1 VSSITVPGVLITD
14 GIQKSGLDI
23 LTQRSDIVIDLCR
36 DRLSEE
42 ELIDRVVE
50 IDAILVGITP
60 ITQRI
65 IDAARVLKVVS
76 RRGVGYDN
84 IDLVALRHR
93 NIPLTIVGSANAST
107 VAEHTLSLI
116 LALARQTIAY
126 DRATRAGNWRFRESL
141 AAVDLNGKT
150 LLLVGFGRVG
160 RAVAVRAAAF
170 GMRTLV
176 YDPFVPKSV
185 IDELRVG
192 LVENLLDGLA
202 TCDFLSVHVP
212 LAPETEGLIG
222 DKELAAMKSAAYVI
236 STARGGV
243 VDEDALVR
251 ALQTGSIQGAGL
263 DVFKEEPLPANHPLL
278 RLDNVIVSPHAASLT
293 RECAQRMDEV
303 AARNCLDGID
313 GKLDPALIVPNE
325 G

>member
-1 VSSITVPGVLITD
+1 MPSVLITD

-23 LTQRSDIVIDLCR
+23 LTQRGDIVIDLCR

-50 IDAILVGITP
+50 VDAILVGTTL

-84 IDLVALRHR
+84 VDLAALRRR

-126 DRATRAGNWRFRESL
+126 DRATRTGNWRFRESL

-160 RAVAVRAAAF
+160 RAVAVRATAF
-170 GMRTLV
+170 GMRTIV
-176 YDPFVPKSV
+176 YDPFVPKGV
-185 IDELRVG
+185 FDELHVG
-192 LVENLLDGLA
+192 LSENLLEGLA
-202 TCDFLSVHVP
+202 ICDFLSVHVP
-212 LAPETEGLIG
+212 LVPETAGLIG
-222 DKELAAMKSAAYVI
+222 QKELAAMKPTAHII
-236 STARGGV
+236 SNARGGV
-243 VDEDALVR
+243 VDEDALAK
-251 ALQTGSIQGAGL
+251 ALQNGSIRGAGL
-263 DVFKEEPLPANHPLL
+263 DVFKEEPLPSNHPLL
-278 RLDNVIVSPHAASLT
+278 RFENVILSPHAASLT

-313 GKLDPALIVPNE
+313 GKLDPALIVPN
-325 G
+325 

>member
-1 VSSITVPGVLITD
+1 VPSVLITD

-23 LTQRSDIVIDLCR
+23 LTQRGDIVIDLCR

-50 IDAILVGITP
+50 VDAILVGTTL

-84 IDLVALRHR
+84 VDLAALRRR

-126 DRATRAGNWRFRESL
+126 DRATRTGNWRFRESL

-160 RAVAVRAAAF
+160 RAVAVRATAF
-170 GMRTLV
+170 GMRTIV
-176 YDPFVPKSV
+176 YDPFVPKGV
-185 IDELRVG
+185 FDELHVG
-192 LVENLLDGLA
+192 LSENLLEGLA
-202 TCDFLSVHVP
+202 ICDFLSVHVP
-212 LAPETEGLIG
+212 LVPETAGLIG
-222 DKELAAMKSAAYVI
+222 QKELAAMKPTAHII
-236 STARGGV
+236 SNARGGV
-243 VDEDALVR
+243 VDEDALAK
-251 ALQTGSIQGAGL
+251 ALQNGSIRGAGL
-263 DVFKEEPLPANHPLL
+263 DVFKEEPLPSNHPLL
-278 RLDNVIVSPHAASLT
+278 RFENVILSPHAASLT

-313 GKLDPALIVPNE
+313 GKLDPALIVPN
-325 G
+325 